1 MILNEY
7 NDDEK
12 KKKKKRIEKISRNS
26 KKTYHER
33 QGIFFFFFL
42 DQVSGSRDILLVEDR
57 RDHGNRLL
65 KIDCKIQDDR
75 WIIDNGSI

>member
-12 KKKKKRIEKISRNS
+12 KKKKEKNRKKYQETLKKRITKDKE
-26 KKTYHER
+26 
-33 QGIFFFFFL
+33 FFFFL

>member
-1 MILNEY
+1 MVLNEY

-12 KKKKKRIEKISRNS
+12 KKKKEKNRKKYQETLKKRITKDKE
-26 KKTYHER
+26 
-33 QGIFFFFFL
+33 FFFFFL